1 MWRDRLTGVVVCWSA
16 IVVLLLTAGPARAQS
31 ATGNIHGV
39 VTDQSGAAL
48 PGVTVTLNSAALLV
62 PQTSVSDGGGAY
74 RFDQLPVGLFKL
86 TYELSGF
93 GTLVREGVQLSAGFS
108 AQLNAQLGLATVAE
122 NVTVIGSSPVV
133 DTSNATSSISVP
145 ASVLADKLPV
155 TRVMQSVIAVAPGVQ
170 QTGPPDLGGG
180 NVGTTQFRA
189 YGMTG
194 QSTPL
199 IEGINTRRTATG
211 VETNFDFT
219 AIEEFQIITFG
230 GDAEKALPG
239 VALNAIIKSGGN
251 MFSGRFETSYEDDAL
266 ESNNLTPLLRS
277 QGTTNPNLI
286 LTALDSSASL
296 GGPVVKNKMWFF
308 GAYHLNRSRRTA
320 LGYIMPDGTPG
331 DSFVRA
337 QNFSAK
343 GTYQLSTGY
352 KLIGFWTKYTQHF
365 PSRFGSAFIP
375 FDTTRRFDEPA
386 GQYKGELQGV
396 INSQLFFTALA
407 GHHGYEAD
415 YFAMPDQGVAS
426 SMDQATRME
435 RGPHLGQDRRT
446 RQSTQFTGSLTYVPK
461 ASLLGRHE
469 IKVGTTWMFQY
480 TGTNVPEGNHGNY
493 RLIFNNGVP
502 AQIQLFNYPLDS
514 NMQNL
519 NEGGAFVQDTWRLG
533 GRLTV
538 NVGLRY
544 DSFSTWVP
552 EQTKP
557 AGTFGAP
564 WNLSGATPTGA
575 AQSFARVDSGSW
587 RNVAPRI
594 GVVWNIFGNGR
605 TVLKGSWGRYNL
617 TPGDEH
623 GSAYNPNVATIST
636 YRWSGPCVAGPVTC
650 DYIPGTVNLDP
661 NGPDFLSVQGG
672 SNGGAARLP
681 NTEFNPDL
689 KQNFNRSYQVML
701 ERELG
706 PDLGIRGGVSRA
718 SNINLWQQIPLQI
731 PYSAWDQR
739 RVVYDAGPTVNPSLT
754 NTTGT
759 PFTIYDVNPAYR
771 GAAFSR
777 TIIVNRPDDRT
788 DTFTSYE
795 VTLTKRA
802 TGRWSAIASYVATR
816 NHRWIDGISTNPNM
830 DNFPLDKSLSWQVRL
845 AGSYDLPWAFDISAQ
860 YQLQEALL
868 GQRTN
873 NYNLPNSGSL
883 ALRVE
888 EFGASSAESMRGNL
902 NLRLARSF
910 RRGSHNLRL
919 SAEVL
924 NATNDSSAYAYTFT
938 AGPAFGRITTISTP
952 RIARLGVT
960 YAF

>member
-1 MWRDRLTGVVVCWSA
+1 M
-16 IVVLLLTAGPARAQS
+16 
-31 ATGNIHGV
+31 
-39 VTDQSGAAL
+39 
-48 PGVTVTLNSAALLV
+48 
-62 PQTSVSDGGGAY
+62 
-74 RFDQLPVGLFKL
+74 
-86 TYELSGF
+86 
-93 GTLVREGVQLSAGFS
+93 
-108 AQLNAQLGLATVAE
+108 
-122 NVTVIGSSPVV
+122 
-133 DTSNATSSISVP
+133 
-145 ASVLADKLPV
+145 
-155 TRVMQSVIAVAPGVQ
+155 
-170 QTGPPDLGGG
+170 
-180 NVGTTQFRA
+180 
-189 YGMTG
+189 
-194 QSTPL
+194 
-199 IEGINTRRTATG
+199 
-211 VETNFDFT
+211 
-219 AIEEFQIITFG
+219 
-230 GDAEKALPG
+230 
-239 VALNAIIKSGGN
+239 
-251 MFSGRFETSYEDDAL
+251 
-266 ESNNLTPLLRS
+266 
-277 QGTTNPNLI
+277 
-286 LTALDSSASL
+286 
-296 GGPVVKNKMWFF
+296 
-308 GAYHLNRSRRTA
+308 
-320 LGYIMPDGTPG
+320 
-331 DSFVRA
+331 
-337 QNFSAK
+337 
-343 GTYQLSTGY
+343 
-352 KLIGFWTKYTQHF
+352 
-365 PSRFGSAFIP
+365 
-375 FDTTRRFDEPA
+375 
-386 GQYKGELQGV
+386 
-396 INSQLFFTALA
+396 
-407 GHHGYEAD
+407 
-415 YFAMPDQGVAS
+415 
-426 SMDQATRME
+426 
-435 RGPHLGQDRRT
+435 
-446 RQSTQFTGSLTYVPK
+446 
-461 ASLLGRHE
+461 
-469 IKVGTTWMFQY
+469 
-480 TGTNVPEGNHGNY
+480 
-493 RLIFNNGVP
+493 
-502 AQIQLFNYPLDS
+502 
-514 NMQNL
+514 
-519 NEGGAFVQDTWRLG
+519 
-533 GRLTV
+533 
-538 NVGLRY
+538 
-544 DSFSTWVP
+544 
-552 EQTKP
+552 
-557 AGTFGAP
+557 
-564 WNLSGATPTGA
+564 
-575 AQSFARVDSGSW
+575 
-587 RNVAPRI
+587 
-594 GVVWNIFGNGR
+594 
-605 TVLKGSWGRYNL
+605 
-617 TPGDEH
+617 
-623 GSAYNPNVATIST
+623 
-636 YRWSGPCVAGPVTC
+636 AGPVTC